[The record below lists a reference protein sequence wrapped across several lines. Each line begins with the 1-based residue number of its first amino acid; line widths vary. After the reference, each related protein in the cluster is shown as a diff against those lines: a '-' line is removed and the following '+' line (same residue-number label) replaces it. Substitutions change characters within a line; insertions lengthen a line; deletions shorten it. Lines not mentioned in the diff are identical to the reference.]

1 MKKAFIIIIS
11 LALMMSVQIPS
22 LFAQDK
28 NSEEADTSHLFLQ
41 AGQAYKDGAF
51 DKAAALYEKILA
63 QGIVN
68 GSMFYNLGNAY
79 LKAGKIGKALV
90 NYRRAE
96 MFMPRNEDL
105 QANIQYTLQLTTD
118 KIEGREPYAYA
129 KNFCFWYSKLNV
141 RELAIL
147 FLFFNLILWGLAIAR
162 LFYSG
167 EYLWLALSVSIA
179 CAILL
184 GISSGIKMYSFY
196 YSPAGVV
203 TAKEITVRSGGSRND
218 TALFQLHEGAEFDWL
233 DESSGWVKIK
243 LRDGKKGWVQKETVE
258 KAAVE

>member
-1 MKKAFIIIIS
+1 MKTTFFIIIT
-11 LALMMSVQIPS
+11 LALIVPVLS
-22 LFAQDK
+22 AQDK
-28 NSEEADTSHLFLQ
+28 EADTSHLFLQ

-51 DKAAALYEKILA
+51 ERAAAVYEKLLA

-118 KIEGREPYAYA
+118 KIEGRDPYAYI
-129 KNFCFWYSKLNV
+129 KYFCFWYSKLNI
-141 RELAIL
+141 RELAVL
-147 FLFFNLILWGLAIAR
+147 FLIFNGMLWGLAIAR
-162 LFYSG
+162 LFYRW
-167 EYLWLALSVSIA
+167 EYLWLALYAAIA
-179 CAILL
+179 CALLL
-184 GISSGIKMYSFY
+184 GISSSIKLYSFY
-196 YSPAGVV
+196 YRPAGVV
-203 TAKEITVRSGGSRND
+203 TAKEITVRSGGSVND

-233 DESSGWVKIK
+233 DEGGGWVKIS
-243 LRDGKKGWVQKETVE
+243 LRDGKKGWVQKDTVE
-258 KAAVE
+258 KAVVE